1 MLEGPIKF
9 GFRDLDLKK
18 NRSTDGC
25 RRRNGDGPASTA
37 APGSA
42 AKDAIHVIRAPHRRG
57 PGIEFECAESVFNLR
72 RRHGTSRGVS
82 ILGRRA
88 PEMEVKWMQ
97 NKSEPR

>member
-18 NRSTDGC
+18 KTDPQMAVD
-25 RRRNGDGPASTA
+25 GDGPASTA